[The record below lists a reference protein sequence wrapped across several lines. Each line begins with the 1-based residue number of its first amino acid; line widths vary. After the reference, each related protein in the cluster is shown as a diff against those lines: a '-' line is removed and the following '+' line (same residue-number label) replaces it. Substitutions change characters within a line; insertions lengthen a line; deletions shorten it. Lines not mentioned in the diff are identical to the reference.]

1 MKIVMVSAALLFLI
15 VQPAQSRVIGTFGK
29 TYEII
34 ERDALEE
41 IQERAAQINWK
52 SKLDGIQPKEFLPRG
67 LKDLPRAGWDNTFL
81 VDMTYTLD
89 FDIPDGKG
97 GILYPKGY
105 RFNPLDYL
113 SFNQTLVV
121 FDGDDPLQIA
131 WLRSSG
137 LLSKNNTVLLL
148 SGGSF
153 SDVGKGLDRLVY
165 YVTPQMVDRFHLRFT
180 PAVIQRRDRMMEV
193 REFRVAGK
201 DGRFYE
207 DDL

>member
-1 MKIVMVSAALLFLI
+1 MRSLVLILVLLLI
-15 VQPAQSRVIGTFGK
+15 TVQPGLARILGTFGK
-29 TYEII
+29 TYPII

-52 SKLDGIQPKEFLPRG
+52 SELDRIKPQKFRPQGLPE
-67 LKDLPRAGWDNTFL
+67 LPRAVEDRSFL
-81 VDMTYTLD
+81 VDMTYTLE

-121 FDGDDPLQIA
+121 FDGDDPLQVT

-137 LLSKNNTVLLL
+137 MLSKNDTVLLL
-148 SGGSF
+148 SRGSF
-153 SDVGKGLDRLVY
+153 VDVGKGLDRLVY
-165 YVTPQMVDRFHLRFT
+165 YATPQMVDRFHLRAT
-180 PAVIQRRDRMMEV
+180 PSVVRRRDKLMEIQEV
-193 REFRVAGK
+193 RVER
-201 DGRFYE
+201 E
-207 DDL
+207 D

>member
-1 MKIVMVSAALLFLI
+1 MRSLVLILVLFLI
-15 VQPAQSRVIGTFGK
+15 TVQPGLARILGTFGK
-29 TYEII
+29 TYPII

-52 SKLDGIQPKEFLPRG
+52 SELDRIKPQKFRPQGLPE
-67 LKDLPRAGWDNTFL
+67 LPRAVEDRSFL
-81 VDMTYTLD
+81 VDMTYTLE

-121 FDGDDPLQIA
+121 FDGDDPLQVT

-137 LLSKNNTVLLL
+137 MLSKNNTVLLL
-148 SGGSF
+148 SRGSF
-153 SDVGKGLDRLVY
+153 VDVGKGLNRLVY
-165 YVTPQMVDRFHLRFT
+165 YATPQMVDRFHLRAT
-180 PAVIQRRDRMMEV
+180 PSVIRRRDKLMEIQEV
-193 REFRVAGK
+193 RVER
-201 DGRFYE
+201 E
-207 DDL
+207 D